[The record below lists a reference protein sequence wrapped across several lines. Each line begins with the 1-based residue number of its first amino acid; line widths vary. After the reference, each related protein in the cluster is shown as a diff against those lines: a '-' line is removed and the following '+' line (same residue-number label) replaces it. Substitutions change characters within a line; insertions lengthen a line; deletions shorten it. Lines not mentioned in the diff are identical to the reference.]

1 MLALLCK
8 DSGYIFH
15 STGLGETGDPKPTLL
30 LVGDSNATGYCETQ
44 PYKKSLRCRLAARFA
59 VTLGGKSGTSWKRV
73 AQSVKDYLQES
84 SGRVVSEDLYTY
96 ILVVFGTNDIP
107 KMGQWAKQ
115 ERALQEA
122 MENVLAGLVG
132 YLSPTGLGGLLV
144 T

>member
-15 STGLGETGDPKPTLL
+15 STVLGETGDPKPTLL

-84 SGRVVSEDLYTY
+84 SGGVVSEEFYTY
-96 ILVVFGTNDIP
+96 ILVVLGTNDIP

-122 MENVLAGLVG
+122 MEKVLAGLVG

>member
-1 MLALLCK
+1 MLAFLCK

-122 MENVLAGLVG
+122 MEKVLAGLVG